1 MKRHKYFK
9 AQRYKQKLESR
20 YNAFG
25 GAWYSNV
32 YFITAEPDPRAIREW
47 RDFYERFPHWA
58 PGECDKKRGRSYY
71 QYYSRPE
78 IAYTILESAHGGSGY
93 KTDLKKQS
101 KNKLKTACQ
110 RNPELVFDKSVARKT
125 CDRWHFD

>member
-1 MKRHKYFK
+1 MKRHKYFRTK
-9 AQRYKQKLESR
+9 RYKQKLESKH
-20 YNAFG
+20 NAMG
-25 GAWYSNV
+25 RYSNV
-32 YFITAEPDPRAIREW
+32 YFITTEPDPRAIREW
-47 RDFYERFPHWA
+47 QYFYGYNPRLI
-58 PGECDKKRGRSYY
+58 PGEWDKKRGRNYY
-71 QYYSRPE
+71 EYYSRPE
-78 IAYTILESAHGGSGY
+78 IAYTILEQAHGNSGY

>member
-1 MKRHKYFK
+1 MKRHKYFR
-9 AQRYKQKLESR
+9 AQQYKQKLESK
-20 YNAFG
+20 YNAMG
-25 GAWYSNV
+25 RYSNV
-32 YFITAEPDPRAIREW
+32 YFITALPDPRAIREW
-47 RDFYERFPHWA
+47 RDFYERFPHWV
-58 PGECDKKRGRSYY
+58 PGECDRKRGRNYY

-110 RNPELVFDKSVARKT
+110 RNPELVFDKSTARKT